1 MAPKQNYYNNNIEK
15 ISFLLYTGHGGE
27 QYCLYPGQ
35 NAPAAGGDTALPYS
49 DRLL

>member
-1 MAPKQNYYNNNIEK
+1 MKKNLSKK
-15 ISFLLYTGHGGE
+15 ISLLLCTGHGGE

-35 NAPAAGGDTALPYS
+35 NAPAAGGDTALSYS